1 MKRVPGSV
9 QQYAL
14 LGESLSLIC
23 GTGLDSNP
31 QATITWTAPDTTT
44 IAMNTGRYTLDNGP
58 DVRLNFSQTIMSDAG
73 IWVCDVRVMSVQ
85 TAVSNG
91 SLIEVDSTVIGAPII
106 RNIQLIIIGES
117 LKLTY
122 SEVAY
127 ES

>member
-1 MKRVPGSV
+1 
-9 QQYAL
+9 
-14 LGESLSLIC
+14 
-23 GTGLDSNP
+23 
-31 QATITWTAPDTTT
+31 
-44 IAMNTGRYTLDNGP
+44 MNTGRYTLDNGP

-73 IWVCDVRVMSVQ
+73 IWVCDVRVMLVQ